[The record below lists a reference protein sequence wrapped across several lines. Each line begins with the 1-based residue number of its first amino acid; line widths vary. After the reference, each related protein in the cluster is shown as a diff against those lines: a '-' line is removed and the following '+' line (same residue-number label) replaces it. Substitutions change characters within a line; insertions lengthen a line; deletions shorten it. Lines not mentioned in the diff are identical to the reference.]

1 MKLSYQ
7 PYSLIFKHPFGVSG
21 NTRTQTPTVFVRLE
35 ENGEYGYGEACL
47 PPYLGETIEGTITF
61 LELAKKHLV
70 KFETTHSPQKI
81 LSVINQLAQGNNAA
95 KAAIDIALNDLVSKK
110 AGQSFA
116 SWKDLTIKHAMP
128 TSFTIGIDSEEK
140 LIQKIK
146 EAEDYQILKIKAGTG
161 NDKALISF
169 IRQHTSKPMYVDVNQ
184 GWTNK
189 YEALE
194 MANWLHDKNVIVLEQ
209 PMPKDMQ
216 EEMAWLTKQCPILTV
231 ADESVKRLSDLQTM
245 HGAFGGINLKLMKC
259 TGLNEALEMIAFCKQ
274 NGLKILLGCMAES
287 SCGIS
292 AMAQLMAYAD
302 FIDLDSPQLYTNDPF
317 TGLTYEKGNLMLP
330 IGNGIGTLPGEALIF
345 EK

>member
-1 MKLSYQ
+1 MKLNYQ
-7 PYSLIFKHPFGVSG
+7 TYSLIFKHAFGVSG
-21 NTRTQTPTVFVRLE
+21 NTRKETPSVFVRLE

-47 PPYLGETIEGTITF
+47 PPYLGETTNGTIAF
-61 LELAKKHLV
+61 LELAKKKLIE
-70 KFETTHSPQKI
+70 FNTSNNPEEI
-81 LSVINQLAQGNNAA
+81 LLIIHQLAQGNNAA
-95 KAAIDIALNDLVSKK
+95 KAAIDIALNDLLSKK
-110 AGQSFA
+110 AGQCFA
-116 SWKDLTIKHAMP
+116 SWKGLTIKRSMP

-146 EAEDYQILKIKAGTG
+146 EANDYQILKIKAGTV

-169 IRQHTSKPMYVDVNQ
+169 IRQHTSKPIYVDVNQ

-194 MANWLHDKNVIVLEQ
+194 MANWLHDQNVVILEQ

-216 EEMAWLTKQCPILTV
+216 EEMKWLTKHCPILTV

-245 HGAFGGINLKLMKC
+245 NDAFGGINLKLMKC
-259 TGLNEALEMIAFCKQ
+259 TGLNEAIEMIAFCKQ
-274 NGLKILLGCMAES
+274 TGLKILLGCMAES

-317 TGLTYEKGNLMLP
+317 TGLCYEKGNLILP
-330 IGNGIGTLPGEALIF
+330 GGKGIGTLPDKALTL
-345 EK
+345 EN